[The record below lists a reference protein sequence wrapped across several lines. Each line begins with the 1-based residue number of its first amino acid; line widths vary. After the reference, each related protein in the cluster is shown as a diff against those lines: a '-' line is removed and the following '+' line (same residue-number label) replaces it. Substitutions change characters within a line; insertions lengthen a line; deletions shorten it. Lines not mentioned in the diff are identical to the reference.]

1 MKWYELFGNKNVN
14 LEDEIDASVLDEE
27 KPIEEDIKKQKEPDT
42 ADKGK
47 EQDTEDKGKENTKAI
62 KELTSEIKK
71 LQESNRELAILGQ
84 AGEKESFDDA
94 LLSVVGYR
102 RKEKN

>member
-14 LEDEIDASVLDEE
+14 LEDEIDSSVLDEE
-27 KPIEEDIKKQKEPDT
+27 TKIETDMEKEQDT

-47 EQDTEDKGKENTKAI
+47 EQDTEDKGKENTQAI

>member
-27 KPIEEDIKKQKEPDT
+27 KPIEEDIKKQKEQDPED
-42 ADKGK
+42 K
-47 EQDTEDKGKENTKAI
+47 EQDPEDKGKENTQAI